1 MKFRYMTIDED
12 GVPYGF
18 NDEKLIADLSTYQA
32 VWDLET
38 GEVHANWEGALKEKI
53 VMKEFRV

>member
-1 MKFRYMTIDED
+1 MKYRYMTIDED

-18 NDEKLIADLSTYQA
+18 NDENLIEDISTYQA

-38 GEVHANWEGALKEKI
+38 GEVHANWEGAVKEKI
-53 VMKEFRV
+53 VMKEFTQ

>member
-1 MKFRYMTIDED
+1 MKYRYMTIDED

-18 NDEKLIADLSTYQA
+18 NDENLIQGISKYQA

-38 GEVHANWEGALKEKI
+38 GEVHANWEGAIKEKI
-53 VMKEFRV
+53 VMKEFTP